1 MLQWIRKSS
10 SLRASTELA
19 VTGAEAPSVITG
31 DNPIK
36 SPADDLIGRAPS
48 ANSFADHIFK
58 LDAREGFVVGVMGA
72 WGSGKTSFVNLTR
85 LRLAD
90 AGIIVLD
97 FNPWMFSGAEQ
108 LVGSFF
114 DELSSQLKLRPGLAA
129 AGETLESYGD
139 ALSGLDWI
147 PVAGSW
153 LKATGALAKIASKR
167 VKKKDRGLSG
177 RRKKVEEALRALAKP
192 IAVVIDDIDRLT
204 TTEIRDI
211 FKLVRLTASFPNVI
225 YILAFDRSRIE
236 GALNEEGFKG
246 RSYLEKILQLGVD
259 LPVIPDQT
267 LQREIF
273 AAIDQSLASI
283 SNQGPFDEGRW
294 PDIFVEVIRPLLTNM
309 RDVRRYAAA
318 IHGTVSDLQGL
329 VALVDVLALEAIRIF
344 LPDSFAKLHLAVSSL
359 TTLAS
364 GNGRDNPDEKRH
376 VEEIVAAAA
385 PHEDVI
391 RSLIRRIFPAGERYL
406 GGTHYSSGFERQWF
420 KNRRLAHVDLLRLY
434 LERVTGESLQAFFDA
449 ERAFAMLSD
458 RNALDDYLRSLEPSR
473 LEEVISG
480 LEMHEDDFT
489 PVQVEP
495 AVTVLLNLIPDIPD
509 RPRGFFEMDTRLI
522 VGRVIYRLLKILNDP
537 LTAEEIVRRI
547 LPGLNSL
554 SAKLELI
561 SDVGHRDGRG
571 HKLVSEESAKALE
584 REWRTEVRAASAEAL
599 TSEYELLWVLLLA
612 QREVGEG
619 EDVLVVPN
627 VPALTLAILKSSRS
641 ESKSQATESR
651 AVIRSPRLA
660 WKALIELFQGED
672 MLRARIEGMR
682 PLLSAD
688 DPLIQLIDKYLSGWK
703 PDKFDD

>member
-1 MLQWIRKSS
+1 MLQWIRKLS
-10 SLRASTELA
+10 RVEASVEPVIA
-19 VTGAEAPSVITG
+19 APAAPSVIAG

-36 SPADDLIGRAPS
+36 SPADDLIGRASS
-48 ANSFADHIFK
+48 ANSFSDHILK

-90 AGIIVLD
+90 SGIIVLD

-153 LKATGALAKIASKR
+153 LKATGALAKLASKR
-167 VKKKDRGLSG
+167 VKKKDRGLAG

-204 TTEIRDI
+204 TAEIRDI

-236 GALNEEGFKG
+236 SALNEEGFKG
-246 RSYLEKILQLGVD
+246 RAYLEKILQLGVD
-259 LPVIPDQT
+259 LPAIPDQT
-267 LQREIF
+267 LQRQIF
-273 AAIDQSLASI
+273 AVIDQSLASI
-283 SNQGPFDEGRW
+283 SNQGPFDVGRW
-294 PDIFVEVIRPLLTNM
+294 PDVFVEVIRPLLANM
-309 RDVRRYAAA
+309 RDIRRYAAA
-318 IHGTVSDLQGL
+318 IHGTVSDLQGQI
-329 VALVDVLALEAIRIF
+329 ALVDVLALEAIRIF

-359 TTLAS
+359 TTLSS
-364 GNGRDNPDEKRH
+364 GGGRDNPDDKRH
-376 VEEIVAAAA
+376 IEDVVASAS
-385 PHEDVI
+385 PHEEVI

-406 GGTHYSSGFERQWF
+406 GGSHYSGGFERQWF

-449 ERAFAMLSD
+449 ERAFSMLSD
-458 RNALDDYLRSLEPSR
+458 RAALDDYLRSLEPSR

-489 PVQVEP
+489 SAQVEP
-495 AVTVLLNLIPDIPD
+495 AVSVLLNLVPDIPD
-509 RPRGFFEMDTRLI
+509 RPRGFLEMDTRLI
-522 VGRVIYRLLKILNDP
+522 VGRVIYRLLKTMDDP
-537 LTAEEIVRRI
+537 LTAEKTVRRI

-561 SDVGHRDGRG
+561 SDVGHREGRG
-571 HKLVSEESAKALE
+571 HKLVSEEAAKELE
-584 REWRTEVRAASAEAL
+584 REWRAEVRAASAEAL
-599 TSEYELLWVLLLA
+599 IPEYELLWVLLLA
-612 QREVGEG
+612 QREAEEG
-619 EDVLVVPN
+619 EDVLVIPDI
-627 VPALTLAILKSSRS
+627 PALILALLKSSRS
-641 ESKSQATESR
+641 ESKSQAMDSR
-651 AVIRSPRLA
+651 AITRSPRLA
-660 WKALIELFQGED
+660 WKALTELFQGED
-672 MLRARIEGMR
+672 VLRARIEGMR
-682 PLLSAD
+682 PLLTAD

-703 PDKFDD
+703 PDRFDD